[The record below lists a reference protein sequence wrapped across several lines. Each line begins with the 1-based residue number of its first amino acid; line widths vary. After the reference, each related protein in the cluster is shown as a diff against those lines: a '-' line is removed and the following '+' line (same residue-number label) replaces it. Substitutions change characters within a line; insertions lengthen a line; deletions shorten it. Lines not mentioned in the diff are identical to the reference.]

1 MNPKQYREYKIYK
14 LYTEQKMS
22 HKQIAELMDCSV
34 GTVNSDLHA
43 IPESYKDQSDLNKLA
58 DKCKGRAWFCG
69 PDHIVGQCENCFWG
83 IIGDARYSDL
93 GRFDGYHGLGR

>member
-1 MNPKQYREYKIYK
+1 
-14 LYTEQKMS
+14 MS

-93 GRFDGYHGLGR
+93 GRVSKAL